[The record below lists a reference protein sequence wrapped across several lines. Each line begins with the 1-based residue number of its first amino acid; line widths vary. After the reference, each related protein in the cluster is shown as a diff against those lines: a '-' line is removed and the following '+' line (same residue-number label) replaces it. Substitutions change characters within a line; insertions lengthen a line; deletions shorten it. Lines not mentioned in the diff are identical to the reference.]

1 MTTERE
7 NKRFQEDL
15 NMKTTFYINGKKT
28 TRKAVKECV
37 GAERFE
43 RIMREAK
50 ETFIEDPLIEIDYMI
65 SGGTL
70 TICFE

>member
-1 MTTERE
+1 
-7 NKRFQEDL
+7 
-15 NMKTTFYINGKKT
+15 MKTVFYLNDKKI
-28 TRKAVKECV
+28 TRKAAKEIA

-43 RIMREAK
+43 RMMVEAK
-50 ETFIEDPLIEIDYMI
+50 EAFIEDPLIEIDYMI